1 MLTVDYRVLD
11 VRNGH
16 RVLDIGCGAGRHSF
30 EALTR
35 GARVVSAD
43 LDDVA
48 LKEVAQMGAAMVAE
62 DQAPLGATLNC
73 TRADA
78 LELPFADAS
87 FERIIASEVMEHI
100 PDDESAL
107 HELHR
112 VLKPNGILAVTVP
125 RRWPEQICWLLS
137 NDYHS
142 AAGGHVR
149 IYTRDDLESKLQ
161 RADLYPFR
169 HHYAHALHSPYWW
182 LKCAIGVD
190 RDLPITRAYHSFLVW
205 DIMRKP
211 RLVRTTERALDP
223 VLGKSMV
230 VYARKVA

>member
-1 MLTVDYRVLD
+1 
-11 VRNGH
+11 
-16 RVLDIGCGAGRHSF
+16 
-30 EALTR
+30 
-35 GARVVSAD
+35 
-43 LDDVA
+43 
-48 LKEVAQMGAAMVAE
+48 
-62 DQAPLGATLNC
+62 
-73 TRADA
+73 
-78 LELPFADAS
+78 
-87 FERIIASEVMEHI
+87 MEHI